1 MSFDDYVR
9 ADGTASKDDATGL
22 PDDPS
27 KAMSLTTFNASNFA
41 PGDRISFS
49 DQGGDGFSLD
59 GTAEAI
65 FYKISTQATDQA
77 AGNGPPESD
86 QAITTHGTAKAWVYS
101 FDFRGAESWAV
112 AVGRNKLC
120 LYDGVQRFI
129 NSDIVLRN
137 VSLEDLSE
145 DFFLF

>member
-9 ADGTASKDDATGL
+9 ADGTGSKDDATGP

-41 PGDRISFS
+41 PGDCIGFS

-59 GTAEAI
+59 GNAEAV
-65 FYKISTQATDQA
+65 FYNISTQTTGQV
-77 AGNGPPESD
+77 AGSRPPESD
-86 QAITTHGTAKAWVYS
+86 
-101 FDFRGAESWAV
+101 
-112 AVGRNKLC
+112 
-120 LYDGVQRFI
+120 I

-145 DFFLF
+145 DVFLL